1 MATRYLKLM
10 DGVSTGDVLTAEA
23 WNKMV
28 CAQDRGGG
36 LILGELLGRGVLEGW
51 EISIGS
57 STVGSG
63 AGLVG
68 ACWCQTTAPQAISNL
83 ASGMNYVFARTNVGS
98 PGDGTVDF
106 VSRPTSAPL
115 SNDDGITSAI
125 RLGKGTYTEGSGL
138 TSVDTSARQEW
149 EIDHGALAGLS
160 DDDHPQYMQ
169 PVEAGLQVLSAFAPA
184 QSGAAVSTCGTVLPQ
199 PVAKYPAGSTTQ
211 AGWTLTCPA
220 QHSGAVTVYTDWLSA
235 GESGVVCLELLGR
248 CASPGDEV
256 DAALSPLSPAQTV
269 SIDGAQG
276 ELWRTSFAW
285 TSNKP
290 AAGEHCTVV
299 IRRDGASASD
309 TMSGA
314 ARLLG
319 GTVRFETALW

>member
-10 DGVSTGDVLTAEA
+10 DGVSTGDLLTAEA

-36 LILGELLGRGVLEGW
+36 LIIGELLGRGVAEGW
-51 EISIGS
+51 ELTSGG
-57 STVGSG
+57 STVSSG

-83 ASGMNYVFARTNVGS
+83 ATGVNYVFARTNVGS
-98 PGDGTVDF
+98 PADGTVDF

-115 SNDDGITSAI
+115 SNDDGVTCAI
-125 RLGKGTYTEGSGL
+125 PLGKGVYAPGSGL
-138 TSVDTSARQEW
+138 TSVDTSLRQEW
-149 EIDHGALAGLS
+149 VIDHGAMGGLS

-169 PVEAGLQVLSAFAPA
+169 PVEVGLEVLSALGPA
-184 QSGAAVSTCGTVLPQ
+184 ESGTTVSTCGTVLPL
-199 PVAKYPAGSTTQ
+199 PVVKYPAGSTTQ

-220 QHSGAVTVYTDWLSA
+220 QHSGAVTIYTDWLSTGEA
-235 GESGVVCLELLGR
+235 GAVHLQLLGR
-248 CASPGDEV
+248 CVAPGEEL
-256 DAALSPLSPAQTV
+256 DAALSSLTPATTLT
-269 SIDGAQG
+269 IGGDEG
-276 ELWRTSFAW
+276 ELRRTSFAW

-290 AAGEHCTVV
+290 VPGDHCAVV

-314 ARLLG
+314 ARLVSG
-319 GTVRFETALW
+319 AVRFETAG